1 MNLVYTIEN
10 IHDTRYLWFLTSTI
24 FATDDLGIA
33 KERFE
38 YYRKYCGVKANGS
51 NNEYILYQWNG
62 GNCKILDRCDNYG
75 ED

>member
-1 MNLVYTIEN
+1 MSLVYTIEN
-10 IHDTRYLWFLTSTI
+10 THDTSYLWFRTSTI

-38 YYRKYCGVKANGS
+38 YYRKCCKAKANGS

-62 GNCKILDRCDNYG
+62 SGCKILDRCDDY
-75 ED
+75 EE